1 MKNSLK
7 QVLAVG
13 AIASLGLLGC
23 QDDDTIYNV
32 AVYTT
37 LDTNQVYSL
46 YVDGDLRGAVPF
58 SYVPISCDSTE
69 RLASCLNFPLESGRH
84 KFELW
89 NESGATVSSFSLR
102 VSETKT
108 SGSAGQD
115 SGSEV
120 HKDGNCLVVNMF

>member
-46 YVDGDLRGAVPF
+46 YVDGDLMGAVPF

-69 RLASCLNFPLESGRH
+69 RLASCLNFTLESGRY

-89 NESGATVSSFSLR
+89 DESGAVVSNLALR
-102 VSETKT
+102 VSERKT
-108 SGSAGQD
+108 SAGGWND

-120 HKDGNCLVVNMF
+120 NKDGNCLVVNMF